1 MSRIKASEGSQ
12 KFPILTPEDGA
23 NIDAHRSAYGAA
35 GIGVEWTVTLPDGTR
50 SKMLAKGITSAKAKR
65 RANNITR
72 AFQNLFGECPKDER
86 PSVTAVA
93 IVLNKAT
100 APKGARSVA
109 LLPAPD
115 AVSVLLTTDLASYL
129 SAHNAS

>member
-12 KFPILTPEDGA
+12 KFPVLTPADGEA
-23 NIDAHRSAYGAA
+23 IDAHKASHGPN

-50 SKMLAKGITSAKAKR
+50 AKMLAKGITSAKAKR

-72 AFQNLFGECPKDER
+72 AFVGLFREIDTDAR
-86 PSVTAVA
+86 PTVTAVA
-93 IVLNKAT
+93 VVLNKAS

-109 LLPAPD
+109 LLPAAD
-115 AVSVLLTTDLASYL
+115 AVAVLLTTDLATYL
-129 SAHNAS
+129 SAHNA